1 MQLWTGKASQKQF
14 MHLGDLRWLPCS
26 SGGSLE
32 ACGVVLCRLLQ
43 GVPESELQK
52 GQQVL
57 NRIQEVMASQE
68 RSQPEDM
75 AASSQDTV
83 RLEKLLPQ

>member
-1 MQLWTGKASQKQF
+1 M
-14 MHLGDLRWLPCS
+14 
-26 SGGSLE
+26 
-32 ACGVVLCRLLQ
+32 LCRLLQ

-57 NRIQEVMASQE
+57 NKIQEVMASQE
-68 RSQPEDM
+68 RSQPEDA

>member
-1 MQLWTGKASQKQF
+1 MLLYTSITMQK
-14 MHLGDLRWLPCS
+14 GDLRWLPCS
-26 SGGSLE
+26 CCGLLE
-32 ACGVVLCRLLQ
+32 ARGGVLCRLLH
-43 GVPESELQK
+43 GVPQSELQK

-57 NRIQEVMASQE
+57 NKIQEVMASQE
-68 RSQPEDM
+68 RSQPEDA